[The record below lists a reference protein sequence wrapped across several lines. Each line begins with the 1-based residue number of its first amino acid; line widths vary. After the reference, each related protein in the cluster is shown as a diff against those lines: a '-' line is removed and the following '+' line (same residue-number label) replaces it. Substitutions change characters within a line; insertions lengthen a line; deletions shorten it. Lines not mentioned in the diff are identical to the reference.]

1 VANIKEK
8 KEKLAEQIA
17 KLQAR
22 YKQLDQKDKV
32 QERKARTKRLIEV
45 GAVIESKFSAD
56 AISVLKD
63 MPKERLVNVEKWLLE
78 HKNMQHFENNM
89 EKSV

>member
-1 VANIKEK
+1 MTNIKEK

-22 YKQLDQKDKV
+22 YKSLEKKDRV
-32 QERKARTKRLIEV
+32 QERKARTKRLIEL

-63 MPKERLVNVEKWLLE
+63 MPKERLLNVEKWLLE
-78 HKNMQHFENNM
+78 HRVMQNFDNNM